1 MKPGKRK
8 ILRIV
13 YATFLIFLG
22 AVAIRTLYYVRGDHQ
37 ALLLEGYEKY
47 ISTESILISSD
58 DSSSTYNIILKRN
71 GRPDLNC
78 YLRIPLS
85 DEPSPAVILLGGLV
99 TGKDVVD
106 LVGETEI
113 ANKLVVMTMDYP
125 YEGKKRKVPPF
136 EFLSEIPAMRRAIFD
151 SVSAVMLMTDHLLTL
166 EEVNPEQIIFAGGS
180 FGAFFAIAAG
190 ALDER
195 AKAVVS
201 MYAGGDI
208 SLLISHDLDWKPE
221 IAQKFAGWL
230 VELLVL
236 PVEPLNWVKNIAPR
250 PFLMINGKNDERIAK
265 EGIDKLFHAAGEPK
279 ELIWHESGHV
289 VPESRKLTQQLTEMM
304 GEWLKKEGLV
314 GEHL

>member
-1 MKPGKRK
+1 MNPRKHK
-8 ILRIV
+8 ILCIV
-13 YATFLIFLG
+13 SITFLIFLG
-22 AVAIRTLYYVRGDHQ
+22 ALAIRTLYYVRGDHK
-37 ALLLEGYEKY
+37 ASLLEGYEKTV
-47 ISTESILISSD
+47 STESILISSD
-58 DSSSTYNIILKRN
+58 DSSSTYNIILRRN
-71 GRPDLNC
+71 GKPDLNC

-125 YEGKKRKVPPF
+125 YEGKKKDVPPF
-136 EFLSEIPAMRRAIFD
+136 EFLSEIPAMRHAIFD

-166 EEVNPEQIIFAGGS
+166 KEVNPEQVVFAGGS

-190 ALDER
+190 ALDQR
-195 AKAVVS
+195 ARAVVS

-221 IAQKFAGWL
+221 VAQKFAGWL

-236 PVEPLNWVKNIAPR
+236 PVEPLNWVKEIAPR
-250 PFLMINGKNDERIAK
+250 PFLMINGRDDERIAR
-265 EGIDKLFHAAGEPK
+265 EGIYKLFTAAGEPK

-289 VPESRKLTQQLTEMM
+289 APESRELTQQLTEIM
-304 GEWLKKEGLV
+304 GEWLEREGLIT
-314 GEHL
+314 HAL